1 MPLRPRRKQPRSAT
15 TAPGKAESAG
25 AESAKFPPD
34 GSGLRPRLQILAG
47 FLLPLVVLGIWLNSR
62 GFFGSP

>member
-15 TAPGKAESAG
+15 TAPGKAESSKLPS
-25 AESAKFPPD
+25 ED
-34 GSGLRPRLQILAG
+34 SGLRPRLQILAG